1 MTSRRPT
8 ATAHAYLSERST
20 NLNTFEKNLVRFLIV
35 SLCYL
40 ELPITPAQAALVST
54 QSIVVR
60 SASESPRDRLQRYL
74 EREDVRAGLVQN
86 GVSPAAAKARVDA
99 LSDDEVATVAGKID
113 TLPAGGEFI
122 GALVFVFVLLL
133 ITDILGFTKV
143 YSFTRP
149 VRK

>member
-1 MTSRRPT
+1 MK
-8 ATAHAYLSERST
+8 
-20 NLNTFEKNLVRFLIV
+20 TFDEVLIRFLIV
-35 SLCYL
+35 SLCYFDV
-40 ELPITPAQAALVST
+40 PITPAHAEMVST
-54 QSIVVR
+54 HSIAAE
-60 SASESPRDRLQRYL
+60 SAAESTRQKLLRYL
-74 EREDVRAGLVQN
+74 ARDDVRAGLEQN

-113 TLPAGGEFI
+113 TLPAGGEFV
-122 GALVFVFVLLL
+122 GVLVFIFVLLL